1 MESVL
6 FREATFDTG
15 KVVLNYAEGSA
26 TEPSLVFLHGGTGRW
41 QLYSGMLGE
50 LAKCCHVY
58 ACQSPRYTTER
69 SSAIVQKYCRH
80 ECNHLWAPCRN
91 HLSYAQSQSL
101 AARRTYGWKENPP
114 DGYPQSAPPF
124 AGHHQ
129 SE

>member
-58 ACQSPRYTTER
+58 APDLRGCRETNKLALAQR
-69 SSAIVQKYCRH
+69 SCFFVT
-80 ECNHLWAPCRN
+80 RN
-91 HLSYAQSQSL
+91 
-101 AARRTYGWKENPP
+101 
-114 DGYPQSAPPF
+114 
-124 AGHHQ
+124 
-129 SE
+129 